1 MKNGEDKKD
10 SDSEFE
16 DNKSLTG
23 QNILIDNQN
32 RDNSKPQIKC
42 RNVIRYDKKPRDEEM
57 LIDKID
63 FMKNSED
70 KKDSDSEF
78 EDNIPLTGQN
88 ILIDE
93 MEKQNDQNR
102 DNSKPQIKG
111 RNVIRHDKKPGDEE
125 MFIDKGNEECKIN
138 KKTGGP
144 RSSLKK
150 VIIYCPIYLIFRSFG
165 Y

>member
-1 MKNGEDKKD
+1 
-10 SDSEFE
+10 
-16 DNKSLTG
+16 
-23 QNILIDNQN
+23 
-32 RDNSKPQIKC
+32 
-42 RNVIRYDKKPRDEEM
+42 M

-138 KKTGGP
+138 KKTGSP

-150 VIIYCPIYLIFRSFG
+150 EIIYCPIYLIFRSFS